1 MHYLHIE
8 KGLKE
13 KDTIN
18 KTLEL
23 LNIARK
29 NNFMTIHAPLVYKNN
44 YLEINDRREGLVK
57 AVKKNER

>member
-1 MHYLHIE
+1 MHIE